1 MKLFIPLFETHARYL
16 KQIQKH
22 LFEQSKRLSNVLC
35 LFACDLKFLCGVQ

>member
-16 KQIQKH
+16 KQIQRH
-22 LFEQSKRLSNVLC
+22 LFEKKGLSNVLC